1 MSSSPA
7 SCYTCSPKASS
18 AFATSASSP
27 TGGRPLSCHFAA
39 RRWMRYRRRRPRHQH
54 LRPRNH
60 VRFGSVPT
68 VAGPWWSSRDLPPP
82 NSNSARHPFSPVPP
96 HETTSPS
103 SHTRCSSPPASVVC
117 PCLPPNQLSVPNLD
131 PKSRPHHTQT
141 LTQPILAS
149 LLPAPIAV
157 PQASLLTPPRLHRH
171 NRLPRGGSLQT
182 AVSDAPRSTDPT
194 CTLTVF
200 GAHPI
205 QH

>member
-1 MSSSPA
+1 MTHLRKMMLEELERRNYA
-7 SCYTCSPKASS
+7 QTTRDCYIQTIED
-18 AFATSASSP
+18 FARYFK
-27 TGGRPLSCHFAA
+27 RPPDQLGPEHIREYQAYLFRERKLAA
-39 RRWMRYRRRRPRHQH
+39 RTVTQRLAA
-54 LRPRNH
+54 LRFNC
-60 VRFGSVPT
+60 FGFPE
-68 VAGPWWSSRDLPPP
+68 P
-82 NSNSARHPFSPVPP
+82 RHPFSPVPP

-157 PQASLLTPPRLHRH
+157 PQASLLTPTRLNRH